1 MQAAAATARVERDI
15 GSVDFATIVRPG
27 DRVLVGQGA
36 AEPLTLTRQLVAQKD
51 RIGPF
56 EIFLGPLHSDTFAAE
71 RTAGIRFSSYGAIG
85 RAASLSRSGRLDI
98 VREPYSALAE
108 AFASGALK
116 TDVVLIQ
123 LAAPL
128 AGGPPSFGLA
138 NDYLVGAARRARMV
152 VAEINPDVPWTHGAE
167 VPADFPLHLCVQAA
181 YPPLDIAPS
190 PLTETEKQ
198 AAAHVAGLVPNGTVL
213 QFGVGA
219 VPDAILAG
227 LTQHRDLG
235 IHSGLMTERALDLIE
250 CGAVTN
256 ASKAFD
262 RGVTVANVLFGTG
275 RLRAYAHNNP
285 AIRVAPP
292 SYTHGLSVLRRIE
305 KFTAINSAVELD
317 LAGRINSETAGG
329 SYIGAIGGLRD
340 FIAGANA
347 AEGGRAIIAL
357 PATSRSGQSRI
368 VANVATVSVEAA
380 AADAVITEWGVAELR
395 GCDLDERARRMI
407 AIAAPEFRDEL
418 ARARRGRDA

>member
-1 MQAAAATARVERDI
+1 MQASAATARIERDI
-15 GSVDFATIVRPG
+15 AAIDFATIVRPG

-56 EIFLGPLHSDTFAAE
+56 EIFFGPLHSDTFTDE
-71 RTAGIRFSSYGAIG
+71 RAAGIRFSSYGAIG

-98 VREPYSALAE
+98 VREPYGRLAE
-108 AFASGALK
+108 AFASGAQK
-116 TDVVLIQ
+116 ADVVLIQ

-128 AGGPPSFGLA
+128 HGGLSFGLA
-138 NDYLVGAARRARMV
+138 NDYLVAAARRARMV

-167 VPADFPLHLCVQAA
+167 VPPDFPLHLCVQAA

-190 PLTETEKQ
+190 PLSETEKQ
-198 AAAHVAGLVPNGTVL
+198 IAVHAAGLVPNGAVL
-213 QFGVGA
+213 EFGVGA

-235 IHSGLMTERALDLIE
+235 IHSGLLTERALDLIE

-256 ASKAFD
+256 ARKTFD
-262 RGVTVANVLFGTG
+262 RGVTIANILFGTA
-275 RLRAYAHNNP
+275 RLRAYAHDNP

-292 SYTHGLSVLRRIE
+292 SYTHGLSVLRRVE
-305 KFTAINSAVELD
+305 NFTAINSAIEID
-317 LAGRINSETAGG
+317 LTGRINSETADG
-329 SYIGAIGGLRD
+329 SYLGGLGGLPD

-347 AEGGRAIIAL
+347 AAGGRAIIAL
-357 PATSRSGQSRI
+357 PATARTGQSRI
-368 VANVATVSVEAA
+368 VPEVPTVSVEAD
-380 AADAVITEWGVAELR
+380 AADMVVTEWGVAELR
-395 GCDLDERARRMI
+395 GCDRKERARRMI
-407 AIAAPEFRDEL
+407 AIAAPQFRDAL
-418 ARARRGRDA
+418 ARVSGGQDP

>member
-1 MQAAAATARVERDI
+1 MQAAAAIARVERDI
-15 GSVDFATIVRPG
+15 GSVDFAAIVRPD

-51 RIGPF
+51 RIGQF
-56 EIFLGPLHSDTFAAE
+56 EIFLGPLHSDTFASE
-71 RTAGIRFSSYGAIG
+71 KTAGIRFSSYGAIG

-98 VREPYSALAE
+98 VRQPYSALAE

-116 TDVVLIQ
+116 ADVVLIQ

-128 AGGPPSFGLA
+128 PGHGPSFGLA
-138 NDYLVGAARRARMV
+138 NDYLVAAARQARMV
-152 VAEINPDVPWTHGAE
+152 VAEINTDVPWTHGAE

-181 YPPLDIAPS
+181 YPPLDIAS
-190 PLTETEKQ
+190 SSLSEAERRI
-198 AAAHVAGLVPNGTVL
+198 AANAAGLVPNRAVL

-235 IHSGLMTERALDLIE
+235 IHSGLMTERGLDLIE

-262 RGVTVANVLFGTG
+262 RGVTVANILFGTQ
-275 RLRAYAHNNP
+275 RLRAYAHDNP

-305 KFTAINSAVELD
+305 KFTALNSAIEVD
-317 LAGRINSETAGG
+317 LSGRINSETADG
-329 SYIGAIGGLRD
+329 SYLGGLGGLPD

-347 AEGGRAIIAL
+347 AEGGRSIIAL
-357 PATSRSGQSRI
+357 PATARTGQSRI
-368 VANVATVSVEAA
+368 VANIATVSVEAD
-380 AADAVITEWGVAELR
+380 AADLVVTEWGVAELR
-395 GCDLDERARRMI
+395 GCDLEERARRMI
-407 AIAAPEFRDEL
+407 AIAAPQFRDEL
-418 ARARRGRDA
+418 ARANRERPA

>member
-1 MQAAAATARVERDI
+1 MEAAAATARVERDI
-15 GSVDFATIVRPG
+15 GSVNFATFVRPG

-36 AEPLTLTRQLVAQKD
+36 AEPLTLTKQLVAQKD

-56 EIFLGPLHSDTFAAE
+56 EIFLGPLHSDTFATE
-71 RTAGIRFSSYGAIG
+71 KTAGIRFSSYGAIG

-98 VREPYSALAE
+98 VRKPYSALAE
-108 AFASGALK
+108 AFASGAQK
-116 TDVVLIQ
+116 ADVVLIQ

-128 AGGPPSFGLA
+128 PGRSLSFGLA
-138 NDYLVGAARRARMV
+138 NDYLVAAARQARLV

-181 YPPLDIAPS
+181 CPPLDIASS
-190 PLTETEKQ
+190 PLSETERQ
-198 AAAHVAGLVPNGTVL
+198 IAAHVASLVPNIAVL

-235 IHSGLMTERALDLIE
+235 IHSGLMTERGLDLIE

-256 ASKAFD
+256 AAKAFD
-262 RGVTVANVLFGTG
+262 RGVTVANILFGTR
-275 RLRAYAHNNP
+275 RLRAYAHDNP

-292 SYTHGLSVLRRIE
+292 SYTHGLSVLRRI
-305 KFTAINSAVELD
+305 KNFVAINSAIEVD
-317 LAGRINSETAGG
+317 LAGRINSETADK
-329 SYIGAIGGLRD
+329 SYLGAIGGLRD
-340 FIAGANA
+340 FIAGASA
-347 AEGGRAIIAL
+347 ADGGRAIIAL
-357 PATSRSGQSRI
+357 PATARTGQSRI
-368 VANVATVSVEAA
+368 VANVATISVEAE
-380 AADAVITEWGVAELR
+380 AADAVVTEWGVAELR

-418 ARARRGRDA
+418 VRANSGRPA

>member
-1 MQAAAATARVERDI
+1 MQAAAAIAHIERDI
-15 GSVDFATIVRPG
+15 GSVDFAAIVRPG

-36 AEPLTLTRQLVAQKD
+36 AEPLTLTRRLVAQKD
-51 RIGPF
+51 RIGRF
-56 EIFLGPLHSDTFAAE
+56 EIFLGPLHSDTFSSE
-71 RTAGIRFSSYGAIG
+71 KTAGIRFSSYGAIG

-98 VREPYSALAE
+98 VRQPYSALAE

-116 TDVVLIQ
+116 ADVVLIQ

-128 AGGPPSFGLA
+128 PGHAPSFGLA
-138 NDYLVGAARRARMV
+138 NDYLVAAARQARMV
-152 VAEINPDVPWTHGAE
+152 VAEINTDAPWTHGAE

-181 YPPLDIAPS
+181 YPPLDIAS
-190 PLTETEKQ
+190 SSLSEAERRI
-198 AAAHVAGLVPNGTVL
+198 AANAAGLAPNRAVL

-235 IHSGLMTERALDLIE
+235 IHSGLMTERGLDLIE

-262 RGVTVANVLFGTG
+262 RGVTVANILFGTP
-275 RLRAYAHNNP
+275 RLRAYAHDNP

-305 KFTAINSAVELD
+305 KFTALNSAIEVD
-317 LAGRINSETAGG
+317 LSGRINSETADG
-329 SYIGAIGGLRD
+329 SYLGGLGGLPD

-347 AEGGRAIIAL
+347 AESGRSIIAL
-357 PATSRSGQSRI
+357 PATARTGQSRI
-368 VANVATVSVEAA
+368 VANIATVSVEAD
-380 AADAVITEWGVAELR
+380 AADLVVTEWGVAELR
-395 GCDLDERARRMI
+395 GCDLEERARRMI
-407 AIAAPEFRDEL
+407 AIAAPQFRDEL
-418 ARARRGRDA
+418 ARANRERPA

>member
-1 MQAAAATARVERDI
+1 MQAAAAIARVERDI

-36 AEPLTLTRQLVAQKD
+36 AEPLTLTKQLVAQKD

-56 EIFLGPLHSDTFAAE
+56 EIFLGPLHSDTFATE
-71 RTAGIRFSSYGAIG
+71 KTAGIRFSSYGAIG

-98 VREPYSALAE
+98 VRQPYSALAE

-116 TDVVLIQ
+116 ADVVLIQ

-128 AGGPPSFGLA
+128 PGRPPSFGLA
-138 NDYLVGAARRARMV
+138 NDYLVAAARQARMV

-181 YPPLDIAPS
+181 YPPLDIASS
-190 PLTETEKQ
+190 PLSETERQ
-198 AAAHVAGLVPNGTVL
+198 IAARVASLVPNGAVL

-235 IHSGLMTERALDLIE
+235 IHSGLMTERGLDLIE

-256 ASKAFD
+256 ASKTFD
-262 RGVTVANVLFGTG
+262 RGVTVANILFGTP
-275 RLRAYAHNNP
+275 RLRAYAHDNP
-285 AIRVAPP
+285 AFASPRRAIRMGSRCFGALRISPPSTRPSKSTSPAVSTARPPTDTISAPLAACAILSPAPTPPRRPRHHRVAGDRPHRTKP
-292 SYTHGLSVLRRIE
+292 YR
-305 KFTAINSAVELD
+305 
-317 LAGRINSETAGG
+317 
-329 SYIGAIGGLRD
+329 
-340 FIAGANA
+340 
-347 AEGGRAIIAL
+347 
-357 PATSRSGQSRI
+357 GQCRY
-368 VANVATVSVEAA
+368 
-380 AADAVITEWGVAELR
+380 DQ
-395 GCDLDERARRMI
+395 
-407 AIAAPEFRDEL
+407 
-418 ARARRGRDA
+418 RRG

>member
-1 MQAAAATARVERDI
+1 MQAAAAIARVERDI

-36 AEPLTLTRQLVAQKD
+36 AEPLTLTKQLVAQKD

-56 EIFLGPLHSDTFAAE
+56 EIFLGPLHSDTFATE
-71 RTAGIRFSSYGAIG
+71 KTAGIRFSSYGAIG

-98 VREPYSALAE
+98 VRQPYNALAE

-116 TDVVLIQ
+116 ADVVLIQ

-128 AGGPPSFGLA
+128 PGRPPSFGLA
-138 NDYLVGAARRARMV
+138 NDYLVAAAPQARMV

-167 VPADFPLHLCVQAA
+167 VLADFPLHLCVRAT
-181 YPPLDIAPS
+181 YPPLDIASS
-190 PLTETEKQ
+190 PLSETERQ
-198 AAAHVAGLVPNGTVL
+198 IAARVAGLVPNGAVL

-235 IHSGLMTERALDLIE
+235 IHSGLMTERGLDLIE

-256 ASKAFD
+256 ASKTFD
-262 RGVTVANVLFGTG
+262 RGVTVTNILFGTP
-275 RLRAYAHNNP
+275 RLRTYAHDNP
-285 AIRVAPP
+285 AIHVVPP
-292 SYTHGLSVLRRIE
+292 SYTHGLSVLRRI
-305 KFTAINSAVELD
+305 KNFVAINSAIEVD
-317 LAGRINSETAGG
+317 LAGRINSETADTN
-329 SYIGAIGGLRD
+329 YLGGLGGLPD
-340 FIAGANA
+340 FIAGAHA
-347 AEGGRAIIAL
+347 ADGGRAIIAL
-357 PATSRSGQSRI
+357 PATARTGQSRI
-368 VANVATVSVEAA
+368 VADVATVSVEAEA
-380 AADAVITEWGVAELR
+380 TDVVVTEWGVAALR
-395 GCDLDERARRMI
+395 GCDVEERARRMI

-418 ARARRGRDA
+418 ARASRGRDA

>member
-1 MQAAAATARVERDI
+1 MQAAAAIARVERDI

-56 EIFLGPLHSDTFAAE
+56 EIFFGPLHSDTFATE
-71 RTAGIRFSSYGAIG
+71 KTAGIRFSSYGAIG
-85 RAASLSRSGRLDI
+85 RAAALSRSGRLDI
-98 VREPYSALAE
+98 VREAYGALAE

-116 TDVVLIQ
+116 ADVVLIQ

-128 AGGPPSFGLA
+128 PGRPPSFGLA
-138 NDYLVGAARRARMV
+138 NDYLVAAARQARMV

-167 VPADFPLHLCVQAA
+167 VPADFPLHLCVQAVH
-181 YPPLDIAPS
+181 PPLDIASS
-190 PLTETEKQ
+190 PLTETERRI
-198 AAAHVAGLVPNGTVL
+198 AAHVAGLVPNGAVL

-235 IHSGLMTERALDLIE
+235 IHSGLMTERGLDLIE
-250 CGAVTN
+250 RGAVTN
-256 ASKAFD
+256 ASKTFD
-262 RGVTVANVLFGTG
+262 RGVAVANVLFGTP
-275 RLRAYAHNNP
+275 RLRAYAHDNP

-305 KFTAINSAVELD
+305 NFTAINSAIEVD
-317 LAGRINSETAGG
+317 LTGRINSETADG
-329 SYIGAIGGLRD
+329 SYLGAIGGLRD

-357 PATSRSGQSRI
+357 PAAARGGQSRI
-368 VANVATVSVEAA
+368 VAKVATVSVEAETV
-380 AADAVITEWGVAELR
+380 DAVVTEWGVAELR

-407 AIAAPEFRDEL
+407 AIAVPEFRDEL
-418 ARARRGRDA
+418 ARANSGRPA

>member
-1 MQAAAATARVERDI
+1 MQAAAAMARVERDI

-36 AEPLTLTRQLVAQKD
+36 AEALTLTRQLVAQKD

-56 EIFLGPLHSDTFAAE
+56 EIFLGPLYSDTFAAE
-71 RTAGIRFSSYGAIG
+71 KTAGIRYSSYGAIA
-85 RAASLSRSGRLDI
+85 RAASLWRGGRLDI
-98 VREPYSALAE
+98 VRQPYSALAE

-116 TDVVLIQ
+116 VDVVLIQ

-128 AGGPPSFGLA
+128 PGRPASFGLA
-138 NDYLVGAARRARMV
+138 NDYLVAAARRARAV

-190 PLTETEKQ
+190 PLTEAESQIAT
-198 AAAHVAGLVPNGTVL
+198 HVAGLVPNGAVL

-256 ASKAFD
+256 ALKTID
-262 RGVTVANVLFGTG
+262 RGVTVGNIVFGTP
-275 RLRAYAHNNP
+275 RLRAYAHDNP
-285 AIRVAPP
+285 AMRVAPP
-292 SYTHGLSVLRRIE
+292 SYTHGLAVLRRIE
-305 KFTAINSAVELD
+305 TFTAINSAVEVD
-317 LAGRINSETAGG
+317 LAGRVNSETADGN
-329 SYIGAIGGLRD
+329 YIGGLGGLPD
-340 FIAGANA
+340 FVAGANA
-347 AEGGRAIIAL
+347 ADGGRAIIAL
-357 PATSRSGQSRI
+357 PATARSGQSRI
-368 VANVATVSVEAA
+368 VANVETVSVEGE
-380 AADAVITEWGVAELR
+380 AADMVVTEWGVAALR
-395 GCDLDERARRMI
+395 GCDLNERARRMI
-407 AIAAPEFRDEL
+407 AIAAPQFREQL
-418 ARARRGRDA
+418 ARANRGRDA

>member
-1 MQAAAATARVERDI
+1 MQAAAAIARVERDI
-15 GSVDFATIVRPG
+15 GSVDFAASVRPG

-56 EIFLGPLHSDTFAAE
+56 EIFLGPLHSDTFAAAKI
-71 RTAGIRFSSYGAIG
+71 AGIRFSSYGAIG
-85 RAASLSRSGRLDI
+85 RAASLSRGGRLDI
-98 VREPYSALAE
+98 VRHPYSALAE

-116 TDVVLIQ
+116 ADVVLIQ

-128 AGGPPSFGLA
+128 PGHAPSFGLA
-138 NDYLVGAARRARMV
+138 NDYLVAAARQARMV
-152 VAEINPDVPWTHGAE
+152 VAEINTDVPWTHGAE
-167 VPADFPLHLCVQAA
+167 VPADFPLHLCMQAA
-181 YPPLDIAPS
+181 YPPLDIAS
-190 PLTETEKQ
+190 SSLGEAERRI
-198 AAAHVAGLVPNGTVL
+198 AVNAAGLAPNRAVL

-235 IHSGLMTERALDLIE
+235 IQSGLMTERGLDLIE

-262 RGVTVANVLFGTG
+262 RGVTVANILFGTP
-275 RLRAYAHNNP
+275 RLRAYAHDNP

-305 KFTAINSAVELD
+305 KFTALNSAIEVD
-317 LAGRINSETAGG
+317 LSGRINSETADG
-329 SYIGAIGGLRD
+329 SYLGGLGGLPD

-347 AEGGRAIIAL
+347 AESGRSIIAL
-357 PATSRSGQSRI
+357 PATARTGQSRI
-368 VANVATVSVEAA
+368 VASVATVSVERG
-380 AADAVITEWGVAELR
+380 AADAIVTEWGVAELR
-395 GCDLDERARRMI
+395 GCDLEERARRMI
-407 AIAAPEFRDEL
+407 AIAAPQFRDEL
-418 ARARRGRDA
+418 ARANRERPA

>member
-1 MQAAAATARVERDI
+1 MQAAAAIAHIERDI
-15 GSVDFATIVRPG
+15 GSVDFAAIVRPG

-36 AEPLTLTRQLVAQKD
+36 AEPLTLTRRLVAQKD
-51 RIGPF
+51 RIGRF
-56 EIFLGPLHSDTFAAE
+56 EIFLGPLHSDTFSSE
-71 RTAGIRFSSYGAIG
+71 KTAGIRFSSYGAIG

-98 VREPYSALAE
+98 VRQPYSALAE

-116 TDVVLIQ
+116 ADVVLIQ

-128 AGGPPSFGLA
+128 PGHAPSFGLA
-138 NDYLVGAARRARMV
+138 NDYLVAAARQARMV
-152 VAEINPDVPWTHGAE
+152 VAEINTDAPWTHGAE

-181 YPPLDIAPS
+181 YPPLDIAS
-190 PLTETEKQ
+190 SSLSETERRI
-198 AAAHVAGLVPNGTVL
+198 AANAAGLVPNRAVL

-235 IHSGLMTERALDLIE
+235 IHSGLMTERGLDLIE

-262 RGVTVANVLFGTG
+262 RGVTVANILFGTP
-275 RLRAYAHNNP
+275 RLRAYAHDNP

-305 KFTAINSAVELD
+305 KFTALNSAIEVD
-317 LAGRINSETAGG
+317 LSGRINSETADG
-329 SYIGAIGGLRD
+329 SYLGGLGGLPD

-347 AEGGRAIIAL
+347 AESGRSIIAL
-357 PATSRSGQSRI
+357 PATARTGQSRI
-368 VANVATVSVEAA
+368 VASVATVSVERG
-380 AADAVITEWGVAELR
+380 AADAIVTEWGVAELR
-395 GCDLDERARRMI
+395 GCDLEERARRMI
-407 AIAAPEFRDEL
+407 AIAAPQFRDEL
-418 ARARRGRDA
+418 ARANRERPA

>member
-1 MQAAAATARVERDI
+1 MQAAAAIARLERDI

-56 EIFLGPLHSDTFAAE
+56 EVFLGPLYSDTFAAE

-98 VREPYSALAE
+98 VRQPYGALTEAFGSSALKA
-108 AFASGALK
+108 
-116 TDVVLIQ
+116 DVVLIQ

-128 AGGPPSFGLA
+128 PGRPASFGLA
-138 NDYLVGAARRARMV
+138 NDYLVAAARQARMV
-152 VAEINPDVPWTHGAE
+152 VAEINPEVPWTHGAE
-167 VPADFPLHLCVQAA
+167 VPADFPLHLCVHAA
-181 YPPLDIAPS
+181 YPPLDIASS
-190 PLTETEKQ
+190 PLSETERRI
-198 AAAHVAGLVPNGTVL
+198 AEHVAGLVPEGAVL

-235 IHSGLMTERALDLIE
+235 IHSGLMTERGLDLIE

-256 ASKAFD
+256 AFKTLD
-262 RGVTVANVLFGTG
+262 RGVSVANILFGTP
-275 RLRAYAHNNP
+275 RLRAHVHDNP

-292 SYTHGLSVLRRIE
+292 SYTHGLPVLRRIE
-305 KFTAINSAVELD
+305 KFTAINSAVEVD
-317 LAGRINSETAGG
+317 LTGRINSETADG
-329 SYIGAIGGLRD
+329 SYLGGLGGLPD

-347 AEGGRAIIAL
+347 ADGGRAVIAL
-357 PATSRSGQSRI
+357 PATVRSGQSRI
-368 VANVATVSVEAA
+368 VADVATVSVEAD
-380 AADAVITEWGVAELR
+380 AADAIVTEWGVAELR
-395 GCDLDERARRMI
+395 GCDLEERARRMI
-407 AIAAPEFRDEL
+407 AIAAPQFREEL
-418 ARARRGRDA
+418 ARSSRGRDA

>member
-1 MQAAAATARVERDI
+1 MQAAAAIARVERDI
-15 GSVDFATIVRPG
+15 GSVDFAAIVRPG

-51 RIGPF
+51 RIGRF
-56 EIFLGPLHSDTFAAE
+56 EIFLGPLHSDTFSSE
-71 RTAGIRFSSYGAIG
+71 KTAGIRFSSYGAIG

-98 VREPYSALAE
+98 VRQPYSALAE

-116 TDVVLIQ
+116 ADVVLIQ

-128 AGGPPSFGLA
+128 PGHGPSFGLA
-138 NDYLVGAARRARMV
+138 NDYLVAAARQARMV
-152 VAEINPDVPWTHGAE
+152 VPEINTDVPWTHGAE

-181 YPPLDIAPS
+181 YPPLDIAS
-190 PLTETEKQ
+190 SSLSEAERRI
-198 AAAHVAGLVPNGTVL
+198 AANAAGLVPNRAVL

-235 IHSGLMTERALDLIE
+235 IHSGLMTERGLDLIE

-262 RGVTVANVLFGTG
+262 RGVTVANILFGTP
-275 RLRAYAHNNP
+275 RLRAYAHDNP

-305 KFTAINSAVELD
+305 KFTALNSAIEVD
-317 LAGRINSETAGG
+317 LSGRINSETADG
-329 SYIGAIGGLRD
+329 SYLGGLGGLPD

-347 AEGGRAIIAL
+347 AESGRSIIAL
-357 PATSRSGQSRI
+357 PATARTGQSRI
-368 VANVATVSVEAA
+368 VASVATVSVERG
-380 AADAVITEWGVAELR
+380 AADAIVTEWGVAELR
-395 GCDLDERARRMI
+395 GCDLEERARRMI
-407 AIAAPEFRDEL
+407 AIAAPQFRDEL
-418 ARARRGRDA
+418 ARANRERPA

>member
-1 MQAAAATARVERDI
+1 MQAAAAIARVERDI

-36 AEPLTLTRQLVAQKD
+36 AEPLTLTKQLVAQKD

-56 EIFLGPLHSDTFAAE
+56 EIFLGPLHSDTFATE
-71 RTAGIRFSSYGAIG
+71 KTAGIRFSSYGAIG

-98 VREPYSALAE
+98 VRQPYSALAE

-116 TDVVLIQ
+116 ANVVLIQ

-128 AGGPPSFGLA
+128 PGRPPSFGLA
-138 NDYLVGAARRARMV
+138 NDYLVAAARQARMV

-181 YPPLDIAPS
+181 YPPLDIASS
-190 PLTETEKQ
+190 PLSETETQ
-198 AAAHVAGLVPNGTVL
+198 IAAHVAGLVPNGAVL

-227 LTQHRDLG
+227 LTQHRNLG
-235 IHSGLMTERALDLIE
+235 IHSGLMTERGLDLIE

-262 RGVTVANVLFGTG
+262 RRVTVANILFGTQ
-275 RLRAYAHNNP
+275 RLRTYAHDNP
-285 AIRVAPP
+285 AIRVLPP
-292 SYTHGLSVLRRIE
+292 SYTHGLSVLRRI
-305 KFTAINSAVELD
+305 KNFVAINSAIEVD
-317 LAGRINSETAGG
+317 LAGRINSETADRN
-329 SYIGAIGGLRD
+329 YLGGLGGLPD

-347 AEGGRAIIAL
+347 AEDGRAIIAL
-357 PATSRSGQSRI
+357 PATARTGQSRI
-368 VANVATVSVEAA
+368 VADVATVSVEAEA
-380 AADAVITEWGVAELR
+380 TDVVVTEWGVAALR

-418 ARARRGRDA
+418 ARASRGREA

>member
-1 MQAAAATARVERDI
+1 MQAAAAIARVERDI

-36 AEPLTLTRQLVAQKD
+36 AEPLTLTKQLVAQKN
-51 RIGPF
+51 RMGPF
-56 EIFLGPLHSDTFAAE
+56 EIFLGPLHSDTFSTE
-71 RTAGIRFSSYGAIG
+71 KTAGIRFSSYGAIG

-98 VREPYSALAE
+98 VRQPYSALAE

-116 TDVVLIQ
+116 ADVVLIQ

-128 AGGPPSFGLA
+128 PGRPPSFGLA
-138 NDYLVGAARRARMV
+138 NDYLVAAVRQARMV

-181 YPPLDIAPS
+181 YPPLDIASS
-190 PLTETEKQ
+190 PLSETERQ
-198 AAAHVAGLVPNGTVL
+198 IAARVAGLVPNGAVL

-235 IHSGLMTERALDLIE
+235 IHSGLMTERGLDLIE

-256 ASKAFD
+256 ASKTFD
-262 RGVTVANVLFGTG
+262 RGVTVTNILFGTP
-275 RLRAYAHNNP
+275 RLRTYAHDNP
-285 AIRVAPP
+285 AIRVVPP
-292 SYTHGLSVLRRIE
+292 SYTHGLSVLRRI
-305 KFTAINSAVELD
+305 KNFVAINSAIEVD
-317 LAGRINSETAGG
+317 LAGRINCETADRD
-329 SYIGAIGGLRD
+329 YLGGLGGLPD

-347 AEGGRAIIAL
+347 AEDSHAIIAL
-357 PATSRSGQSRI
+357 PATARTGQSRI
-368 VANVATVSVEAA
+368 VAKVATVSVEAEA
-380 AADAVITEWGVAELR
+380 TDVVVTEWGVAALR
-395 GCDLDERARRMI
+395 GCDVEERARRMI

-418 ARARRGRDA
+418 ARASRGRGA